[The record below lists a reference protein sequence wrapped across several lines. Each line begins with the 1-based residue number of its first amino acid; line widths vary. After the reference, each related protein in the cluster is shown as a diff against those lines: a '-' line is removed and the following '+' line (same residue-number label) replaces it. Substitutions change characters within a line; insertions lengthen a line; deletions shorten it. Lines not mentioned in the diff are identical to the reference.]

1 MLLRGKRHEKTNMEK
16 LYQTK
21 SAVFFLNFVVFEFDP
36 SHHQPT
42 NFTVYSIIPQN
53 AKKKNM
59 LEVAPTVA
67 FFPLLL
73 LAGHPG
79 AKPKLEETLL

>member
-1 MLLRGKRHEKTNMEK
+1 MKKKHGKTID
-16 LYQTK
+16 TK
-21 SAVFFLNFVVFEFDP
+21 QKVLFFKFVVFEFDP

-53 AKKKNM
+53 AGEKKNM

-67 FFPLLL
+67 CFPLLL

-79 AKPKLEETLL
+79 AKPEFEETLL

>member
-1 MLLRGKRHEKTNMEK
+1 MEK
-16 LYQTK
+16 LYIYQTK
-21 SAVFFLNFVVFEFDP
+21 SAVFSLKFVVFEFDP

-53 AKKKNM
+53 AGEKKNM

>member
-1 MLLRGKRHEKTNMEK
+1 MENYI
-16 LYQTK
+16 YQTK
-21 SAVFFLNFVVFEFDP
+21 SAVFLKFVVFEFDP

-53 AKKKNM
+53 AGEKKNM

-79 AKPKLEETLL
+79 AKPEFEETLL